1 MCKNPRQSQSGLFH
15 FLLYSAVLFVLSLPS
30 NIHAQIITSAE
41 PSVVY
46 PGQQHATI
54 KISGMG
60 TSFAQ
65 GKTTIDMG
73 PYISVSSV
81 AVQSTATLQAIVSV
95 STAAISGNY
104 NITVTT
110 KTAGGN
116 KVVIMPGGIS
126 IIPLGGPVHATIL
139 VNPVQSIRLA
149 DFNPGNIAD
158 APLLFTVT
166 VYNNNMLQNLN
177 LVVTL
182 SGQKLG
188 LLATGTRKLRNM
200 APNAVAT
207 VDDRQFDKYTVTNIN
222 NPAIQGA
229 IKTGNIPSDIYTYNV
244 QVLND
249 SGRVVASTNGT
260 NTITDQENKPELM
273 NPGNPIFSDPPLINT
288 RFPVFQWFSKANSF
302 SFNLF
307 EVKPGQKS
315 GPEII
320 LNRPLY
326 VQNYF
331 NNSTLIYP
339 ADAEML
345 EEGHTYA
352 WQVIANYTTSA
363 GATSIQSDLF
373 WFTVAVTPFTKKTQ
387 TISDMRVDPGQASI
401 AVGKS
406 CKFIVKSLDI
416 QNDTIQIKPEWTV
429 VPAEGGTIDSLGN
442 FTAGIHARSVAV
454 IATYKGISDYST
466 VDIIDPDTKPENT
479 VRPKK
484 PDSDFNPR
492 LK

>member
-1 MCKNPRQSQSGLFH
+1 M
-15 FLLYSAVLFVLSLPS
+15 LSLPS

-60 TSFAQ
+60 TSFVQ

-200 APNAVAT
+200 AANAVAT

-326 VQNYF
+326 VQNYC
-331 NNSTLIYP
+331 L
-339 ADAEML
+339 
-345 EEGHTYA
+345 
-352 WQVIANYTTSA
+352 
-363 GATSIQSDLF
+363 
-373 WFTVAVTPFTKKTQ
+373 
-387 TISDMRVDPGQASI
+387 
-401 AVGKS
+401 
-406 CKFIVKSLDI
+406 
-416 QNDTIQIKPEWTV
+416 
-429 VPAEGGTIDSLGN
+429 
-442 FTAGIHARSVAV
+442 
-454 IATYKGISDYST
+454 
-466 VDIIDPDTKPENT
+466 
-479 VRPKK
+479 
-484 PDSDFNPR
+484 
-492 LK
+492 